1 MKSFAKSLLLVGTAL
16 FVPALA
22 ATADAKLGG
31 ASNTKVELVAKGPG
45 GLNIVGRSDT
55 LSVRDDG
62 TNVVVEVP
70 IAPIK
75 TGIELRDEHM
85 KKHLEA
91 ESFPTA
97 VLTVPRAALKFPSG
111 GAVSGD
117 AQGSVKLHG
126 QTKTVSFHY
135 DADAKGGAIG
145 VRGSMTVPMSDF
157 GIKTPKYLGV
167 GVSNDVA
174 VNVAFSVSD
183 G

>member
-1 MKSFAKSLLLVGTAL
+1 MKSFSKSLVLLGVAM
-16 FVPALA
+16 FVPAVA

-31 ASNTKVELVAKGPG
+31 ASDAKVEVVAKGPG
-45 GLNIVGRSDT
+45 GLNIVGRSGALT
-55 LSVRDDG
+55 VKDDG

-75 TGIELRDEHM
+75 TGIDLRDEHM

-91 ESFPTA
+91 ETYPTA
-97 VLTVPRAALKFPSG
+97 VLTVPRAALKFPAG
-111 GAVSGD
+111 GAASGD
-117 AQGSVKLHG
+117 AQGSVQIHG

-135 DADAKGGAIG
+135 DADKKGGAIG
-145 VRGSMTVPMSDF
+145 VRGSMNVAMSDF

-174 VNVAFSVSD
+174 VTVAFSVSD